1 MKDLLAGFA
10 LAACVA
16 TTTAM
21 AGNGCTVGEPVHPTS
36 SYVLHDDGTATDK
49 QTGLMWKRC
58 LEGQTWDGSIN
69 ACIGTAS
76 NNAWLAAL
84 ALAEGST
91 YAGHAD
97 WRLPNIKELY
107 STVETCRDRPT
118 INLEVFP
125 TTDGGGTEVWSSSP
139 HIESNSAWY
148 VFSLTDWPTR
158 CPALIPRM
166 FAWCAAGPEPGFRL
180 ARRGHPSLRMP
191 AG

>member
-148 VFSLTDWPTR
+148 VFFVDGLANTLPRTY
-158 CPALIPRM
+158 PANVRLVRG
-166 FAWCAAGPEPGFRL
+166 GP
-180 ARRGHPSLRMP
+180 
-191 AG
+191 